1 MIRARGLLSRAP
13 ALSLSLSSHSP
24 LLSGQS
30 AAAAA
35 TAEAKAKDVAS
46 GSCCLN
52 GELQFL
58 VQPRG
63 GMIPVL
69 RPIPDLDNSRNNP
82 HYQDLTDQPPQS
94 LTRKVNESGNW
105 ILGWSPHLWLSVHG
119 P

>member
-35 TAEAKAKDVAS
+35 AEAKAVAS

-82 HYQDLTDQPPQS
+82 HYQD
-94 LTRKVNESGNW
+94 
-105 ILGWSPHLWLSVHG
+105 
-119 P
+119 